1 MDTLIIKRKRFLPFL
16 KSRENKLIFKLI
28 NIYLIIGVA
37 SLVITIL
44 YLLNHLNI
52 SDRIIYFCIP
62 GFGLGL
68 SSGIIYFIGYQSIN
82 SDKKIKKHTFKLI
95 RKNSLN

>member
-1 MDTLIIKRKRFLPFL
+1 MDALNIKRKKFLPFL

-44 YLLNHLNI
+44 YLLSHLNI
-52 SDRIIYFCIP
+52 SDRVIYFCIP
-62 GFGLGL
+62 GFVLGI
-68 SSGIIYFIGYQSIN
+68 SSGITYFFGYQSIN
-82 SDKKIKKHTFKLI
+82 PDKKIKKHTL
-95 RKNSLN
+95 